1 MPWVDAAVDKH
12 NLGGSIRL
20 VSSVEDVGLV
30 DVRPDVHVK
39 VSIDV
44 EGVTF
49 FLFCLFDDRV
59 RKRGSTMKKEM

>member
-44 EGVTF
+44 EGITF
-49 FLFCLFDDRV
+49 FLFCFV
-59 RKRGSTMKKEM
+59 